1 MEWAATHISSP
12 LGRLLVVLEGE
23 VVVGL
28 DFADGAERLARLLA
42 NQHSPQGWTEVP
54 AAPHVQR
61 ALDAYFEGDLIA
73 LDPLPVRLGG
83 TEFQRRVWHALRE
96 IPAGSVTSYGALARQ
111 IGASNASRAV
121 GLANGSNPVALLL
134 PCHRVIGANGT
145 LTGYAGGLARKEWL
159 LRHEGALL
167 L

>member
-1 MEWAATHISSP
+1 MEWVSTHIVSP
-12 LGRLLVVLEGE
+12 LGPLLVVLEGE

-42 NQHSPQGWTEVP
+42 NQHSPRGWTEVP
-54 AAPHVQR
+54 AVPHVKR
-61 ALDAYFEGDLIA
+61 VLDAYFEGDLIA
-73 LDPLPVRLGG
+73 LDDLPVRLGG
-83 TEFQRRVWHALRE
+83 TEFQRRVWQALRE

-111 IGASNASRAV
+111 IGAQNASRAV

-159 LRHEGALL
+159 LRHEGVLL
-167 L
+167 I